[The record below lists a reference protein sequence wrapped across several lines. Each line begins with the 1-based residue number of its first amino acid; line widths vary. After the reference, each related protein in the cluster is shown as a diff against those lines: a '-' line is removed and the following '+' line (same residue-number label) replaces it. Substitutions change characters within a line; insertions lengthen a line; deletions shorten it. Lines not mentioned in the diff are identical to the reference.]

1 MPKSAYFL
9 AQTAKGSE
17 HQQEQTQIPEA
28 LKNDAETVASITARD
43 WSIWKMGIRNKRLVH

>member
-43 WSIWKMGIRNKRLVH
+43 WSIWKMGIRNARLVH